1 MILATDTHYGARTAR
16 TAGVLFRRWTDTEPL
31 STHVLEQ
38 DETAAAYQP
47 GAFYLRELPC
57 IVAFLSSLSARPSI
71 VVIDGY
77 VHLDEHGRK
86 GLGAHL
92 FDALGAAV
100 PVVGVAK
107 RPFAGSRHAEAVL
120 RGRSERPLFVTA
132 AGFSAREAAEAV
144 ARMSGP
150 HRLPSLLKL
159 ADRLSRGA

>member
-1 MILATDTHYGARTAR
+1 MILATDTHYEAKTAR
-16 TAGVLFRRWTDTEPL
+16 TAGVLFRRWADAEPV
-31 STHVLEQ
+31 STHVLEHR
-38 DETAAAYQP
+38 EAAAAYQP

-57 IVAFLSSLSARPSI
+57 IVAFLASLPAHPST

-92 FDALGAAV
+92 FDALCAAV
-100 PVVGVAK
+100 PVIGVAK
-107 RPFAGSRHAEAVL
+107 RPFAGGRHAVPVL

-132 AGFSAREAAEAV
+132 AGLSAPEAAEAV

-150 HRLPSLLKL
+150 HRLPTLLKL
-159 ADRLSRGA
+159 ADRLSRGG